1 MFNSS
6 SLDTTPRRNY
16 KRHANRKRNG
26 YELTSQR
33 SMLPIALGAGVA
45 SIMVYCL
52 LYYYA
57 PAILEFRMRV
67 INDPPEE
74 VPVEYTRI
82 VVKPRPD
89 DQKIEAEDIV
99 ETEEP
104 VEIEDIPHEPVEI
117 DILDVDVPELIMA
130 PGSTDLTVPEPI
142 STQETAPDISE
153 LKPTD
158 TGLDLTAIPSP
169 PPEVVAI
176 PEPTPINQNDIVAHA
191 TAQQDLLADADGT
204 RESDLTQTAQASA
217 DGNQGDDGRSLTD
230 LLGEKNLGAASGVAR
245 LNTDVLFGFNECK
258 LKNTARISL
267 QQLAS
272 LIWKNPETIFIIEGH
287 TDSIGGA
294 SYNALLSMQR
304 AAAVREWLRS
314 MHIPTDKVYIR
325 ACADNSPLASTKGDR
340 DAQAMNRRVEIHMRK
355 PTENMPPG
363 CENDKYKVDLTTKL
377 SAQLAAGVVIPHTY
391 PSASAKTPAAAKP
404 ASPAKP
410 ARRGNNGR
418 RRR

>member
-33 SMLPIALGAGVA
+33 SMVPIAMGAGVA

-89 DQKIEAEDIV
+89 DQKIEAEDTI

-142 STQETAPDISE
+142 STQETAPDITE

-158 TGLDLTAIPSP
+158 TGLDLTSIPSP

-176 PEPTPINQNDIVAHA
+176 PEPTPINQNDIVTHA

-204 RESDLTQTAQASA
+204 RESDLAETAQASA
-217 DGNQGDDGRSLTD
+217 DGNLGEDGRSLTD

-258 LKNTARISL
+258 LKNTAKISL

-314 MHIPTDKVYIR
+314 MHIPTDKVFIR
-325 ACADNSPLASTKGDR
+325 ACADCSPLASTKGDR

-355 PTENMPPG
+355 PTETMPPG

-377 SAQLAAGVVIPHTY
+377 SAQLAAGVVIPRTY
-391 PSASAKTPAAAKP
+391 PSASAKTPTATKP
-404 ASPAKP
+404 ATPPNP

-418 RRR
+418 RKR